1 MEGKFME
8 NPMCT
13 HLSVLCL
20 KVFKLT
26 TFPMTLGIYT
36 VLGYEFNPSLSILLI
51 SEKTLISKSQYTV
64 CIVCTITR

>member
-1 MEGKFME
+1 MG

-26 TFPMTLGIYT
+26 TFPMTLGIFT
-36 VLGYEFNPSLSILLI
+36 ALGYEFNPSLSILLI
-51 SEKTLISKSQYTV
+51 SEKNSH
-64 CIVCTITR
+64 